1 MLACHQ
7 EAEGR
12 RSSPEVHQ
20 EHVLNLLQ
28 DLQLPE
34 HVANLVPF
42 DALLLV
48 HVLHG
53 IHLLSVSLL
62 HNAHLKDSKSGEK
75 DTRFSKT
82 FCILTAAL
90 LSCINRFQS
99 HLLSDDRVP
108 HKPSAGQG
116 AGCTRFG
123 SASPGTLTGPGAQ
136 LDSPTAISFGAAPRG
151 SSDSRRH
158 CSYQG
163 NYF

>member
-28 DLQLPE
+28 DFQLPE

-62 HNAHLKDSKSGEK
+62 HNAHLKYSKSGEK
-75 DTRFSKT
+75 DVRFSKT

-99 HLLSDDRVP
+99 HPLSDDRAP

-116 AGCTRFG
+116 TVLPLQAPPQGRGLSQIPPLLFPLVLLPE
-123 SASPGTLTGPGAQ
+123 APLTP
-136 LDSPTAISFGAAPRG
+136 DDTPIIKVTIFK
-151 SSDSRRH
+151 
-158 CSYQG
+158 
-163 NYF
+163 

>member
-7 EAEGR
+7 EAEG

-28 DLQLPE
+28 DFQLPE
-34 HVANLVPF
+34 HIANLVPF

-99 HLLSDDRVP
+99 HLLSDDGAP
-108 HKPSAGQG
+108 HKPSAVQG
-116 AGCTRFG
+116 AGCARFCLSRHPRRARG
-123 SASPGTLTGPGAQ
+123 PAGFPRCYFLWCCSPRL
-136 LDSPTAISFGAAPRG
+136 L
-151 SSDSRRH
+151 
-158 CSYQG
+158 
-163 NYF
+163 

>member
-28 DLQLPE
+28 DFQLPE

-62 HNAHLKDSKSGEK
+62 HNAHLKYSKSGEK
-75 DTRFSKT
+75 DVRFSKT

-99 HLLSDDRVP
+99 RPLSDDRAP

-116 AGCTRFG
+116 AGCARFCLSRHLHRAGG
-123 SASPGTLTGPGAQ
+123 SARFPRCYFLWCCSPRL
-136 LDSPTAISFGAAPRG
+136 L
-151 SSDSRRH
+151 
-158 CSYQG
+158 
-163 NYF
+163 